1 MGATFDPIAAA
12 AAKEQ
17 GKKYDVED
25 FASASVRFRNGAML
39 LLQASWAA
47 NIRER
52 ELMETRILGTKG
64 GLVQRNLNEG
74 YDFEGEIFTE
84 RNGTQFDSKPHAPI
98 PNAPGA
104 MHHFVDSIV
113 NRKPHMATGDE
124 GETVMVLLD
133 AIYRSA
139 RTRKPVKVG

>member
-1 MGATFDPIAAA
+1 
-12 AAKEQ
+12 
-17 GKKYDVED
+17 
-25 FASASVRFRNGAML
+25 
-39 LLQASWAA
+39 LQASWAG

-74 YDFEGEIFTE
+74 YDFEAELFVE
-84 RNGTQFDSKPHAPI
+84 RNGTQFDYRPHAPI

-104 MHHFVDSIV
+104 MHHFIDSIMD
-113 NRKPHMATGDE
+113 NRPHIATGAE
-124 GETVMVLLD
+124 GETVMDLLD

-139 RTRKPVKVG
+139 RTGRPVKIGS